1 MHHTQ
6 QTHSPNYGQYDP
18 YAAGPPR
25 PEPIGIQVSQ
35 EIDEDEETRKN
46 WQLDDEVEVFSGGNV
61 EYRNDGNLAG
71 RWTVHHK
78 SASAT
83 SCVLRISQH
92 YHYLKPHSEIIT
104 NGEALR
110 TLYAIHTNHRRPI
123 ELVVIPSDNISL
135 IPTTYPIHYNTN
147 YTVIPGLQQPYQYQY
162 RGMNQNQK
170 RQLIHSIAIDT
181 INQSS
186 RYVTVQNPI
195 TRHPY
200 WEWDNPVYRKCSR
213 LNSSHRYI

>member
-1 MHHTQ
+1 MRFCVRWSYHNRLHISTPMHHTQ

-83 SCVLRISQH
+83 SCVLR
-92 YHYLKPHSEIIT
+92 
-104 NGEALR
+104 NFA
-110 TLYAIHTNHRRPI
+110 TLP
-123 ELVVIPSDNISL
+123 LFK
-135 IPTTYPIHYNTN
+135 TT
-147 YTVIPGLQQPYQYQY
+147 Q
-162 RGMNQNQK
+162 
-170 RQLIHSIAIDT
+170 
-181 INQSS
+181 
-186 RYVTVQNPI
+186 
-195 TRHPY
+195 
-200 WEWDNPVYRKCSR
+200 
-213 LNSSHRYI
+213 